1 MHHSTHHWKYNT
13 LPAFFP
19 GWVLVLVVVGDVV
32 DNVVGDD
39 VVDNVVGDDVV
50 GDDVVGDEVYVSDI
64 YRTFIIVKHYNNLI
78 PATVISLTN
87 MTTYN
92 STT

>member
-1 MHHSTHHWKYNT
+1 MNHLMHHSTHHWKYNT
-13 LPAFFP
+13 LPEFFP

-50 GDDVVGDEVYVSDI
+50 GDDVVGDD
-64 YRTFIIVKHYNNLI
+64 
-78 PATVISLTN
+78 
-87 MTTYN
+87 
-92 STT
+92 